1 MEEIIFEN
9 MPTATTSKAGTGA
22 GEWGPQG
29 ACLRSVCLRA
39 SCRAGP
45 TRVRLPFFSAA
56 VATDGPDLAP
66 PNQTDPITLKLTKLP
81 SPTTATS
88 EMIPRGISV
97 TPPPPAPCRV
107 AVAQQR
113 LAGAVRCGAAA
124 RNTDP
129 HLLELPMLRAQLCF
143 FPLNPLYL
151 GVPVFSYSS
160 DTIRRGNYSIPS
172 VDIRFGKQNNKIVF
186 EFDKNEDI

>member
-45 TRVRLPFFSAA
+45 TRIRLPFFSAA

-113 LAGAVRCGAAA
+113 LAGAVRCSSTKHGSTSFGASNAA
-124 RNTDP
+124 CSA
-129 HLLELPMLRAQLCF
+129 LL
-143 FPLNPLYL
+143 FPFKSTL
-151 GVPVFSYSS
+151 FRS
-160 DTIRRGNYSIPS
+160 TSI
-172 VDIRFGKQNNKIVF
+172 
-186 EFDKNEDI
+186 